1 MPEVAFVVVDPLLFA
16 PDYPVD
22 SVRRA
27 TAFLDIGDD
36 EEIFI
41 LAICTIPA
49 EPDEPTANFVAPI
62 GIGRDCRRGAQVV
75 LHDSGFDARVR
86 FLASGSQ

>member
-1 MPEVAFVVVDPLLFA
+1 MPEVAFVVIDPLLFA
-16 PDYPVD
+16 PEYPVE

-27 TAFLDIGDD
+27 TAFLDIAPD

-49 EPDEPTANFVAPI
+49 APAEPTANFLAPI
-62 GIGRDCRRGAQVV
+62 AVGRDCRRGAQVV
-75 LHDSGFDARVR
+75 LHDSGFDARIR
-86 FLASGSQ
+86 FMGG